1 MLSFDISDR
10 QINIVKGDN
19 SSNKIRI
26 ERSLQVDV
34 PEDMILNG
42 EVINLSGLSE
52 LLLTQ
57 IKAEDMMEGRYRY
70 FFIEQHR
77 IQGACSSKGKG

>member
-26 ERSLQVDV
+26 ERSLQVDI

-42 EVINLSGLSE
+42 ESSTFQVCLSYCSLRSR
-52 LLLTQ
+52 L
-57 IKAEDMMEGRYRY
+57 
-70 FFIEQHR
+70 R
-77 IQGACSSKGKG
+77 I

>member
-57 IKAEDMMEGRYRY
+57 IKAEDMMDKDAIVT
-70 FFIEQHR
+70 FHR
-77 IQGACSSKGKG
+77 ATSYLRSL

>member
-26 ERSLQVDV
+26 ERSLQVDI

-52 LLLTQ
+52 
-57 IKAEDMMEGRYRY
+57 
-70 FFIEQHR
+70 
-77 IQGACSSKGKG
+77 